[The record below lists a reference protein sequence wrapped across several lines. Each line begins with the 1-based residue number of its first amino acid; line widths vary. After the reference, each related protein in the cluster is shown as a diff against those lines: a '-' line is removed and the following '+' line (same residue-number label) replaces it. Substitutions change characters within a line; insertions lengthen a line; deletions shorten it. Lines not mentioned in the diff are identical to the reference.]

1 MYIWELK
8 DWQAKAGPAFHW
20 QSEDLQPRLAEL
32 ASRRAHLIA
41 QHESLSGS
49 DEDRA
54 SSAELDAAQ
63 VDALIASALRS
74 SEIEGE
80 HLDVASLRSSVIT
93 QLGLDK
99 AGFPN
104 LKKHGN
110 QQTDSLVQLLL
121 EATTQISTPLSTDIL
136 CQWQA
141 SLFTDPSLT
150 QTLRIGSLR
159 GDDLMQVVSG
169 RIDRPTVH
177 FEAPPGNRL
186 DAELRRFTRWF
197 NRPPTDIDP
206 FVRAGIAHLWF
217 ITLHPFDDGNG
228 RVARALTDRALAQA
242 EGVSVRYY
250 SHSAAIMQRRAQYYD
265 ILEKSQRG
273 SLDITPWLSWFLDVL
288 SDAMLQGQQ
297 RFDRVIRKARFWR
310 LHAQTVLSERQVKIL
325 NRMLDGWGEE
335 FPDGI
340 NASKYGSLGRV
351 SKATSTRE
359 LADLVAKDCL
369 YKLPGGGRST
379 RYALCAATHSVEQV
393 HASTPTRDTRS

>member
-1 MYIWELK
+1 MYIWELEG
-8 DWQAKAGPAFHW
+8 WQGKGGPAFHW
-20 QSEDLQPRLAEL
+20 QPEELHSRLEEVAV
-32 ASRRAHLIA
+32 RRAHLIA

-49 DEDRA
+49 QEGRT
-54 SSAELDAAQ
+54 SSEELNAAH
-63 VDALIASALRS
+63 VDALTASALRS

-93 QLGLDK
+93 HLGLDK
-99 AGFPN
+99 AGFPDP
-104 LKKHGN
+104 KKHGN

-121 EATTQISTPLSTDIL
+121 EATTQIDTPLSIDIL

-141 SLFTDPSLT
+141 SLFTGPSLT
-150 QTLRIGSLR
+150 ETLRIGKLR

-177 FEAPPGNRL
+177 FEAPPGSRL
-186 DAELRRFTRWF
+186 DAELKRFTRWF
-197 NRPPTDIDP
+197 NRPPEKDMDP

-250 SHSAAIMQRRAQYYD
+250 SHSAAIMQRRTQYYD

-288 SDAMLQGQQ
+288 NDAMLQGQQ
-297 RFDRVIRKARFWR
+297 RFERVIRKARFWR

-325 NRMLDGWGEE
+325 NRILDGWGEE
-335 FPDGI
+335 FVEGI

-359 LADLVAKDCL
+359 LADLVTKGCL
-369 YKLPGGGRST
+369 HKLPGGGRST
-379 RYALCAATHSVEQV
+379 RYALCEATHSTDQ
-393 HASTPTRDTRS
+393 R